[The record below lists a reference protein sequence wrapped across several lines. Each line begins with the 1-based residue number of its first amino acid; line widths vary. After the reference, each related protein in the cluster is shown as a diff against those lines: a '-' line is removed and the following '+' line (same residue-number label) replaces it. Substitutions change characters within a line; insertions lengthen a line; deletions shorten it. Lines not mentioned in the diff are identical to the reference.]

1 MTTADWVVVGLA
13 ACFGIYVYGRLIREF
28 APDLVRWRRN
38 ATCTASRPDY
48 TKIAVLEYELLGI
61 EPKPGTAAAFAV
73 GMQRVGRALNGERV
87 GVVDFPAGIRRSEID
102 TWCAN
107 YEHLAA
113 NTITVPKPDGSV
125 ELLYVDP
132 SGRRSKTEEEP

>member
-1 MTTADWVVVGLA
+1 MKWPWRKPPQRRADPL
-13 ACFGIYVYGRLIREF
+13 R
-28 APDLVRWRRN
+28 
-38 ATCTASRPDY
+38 
-48 TKIAVLEYELLGI
+48 IAVLEYELLGI
-61 EPKPGTAAAFAV
+61 EPKPGTAAALAV

-102 TWCAN
+102 MWCAN

-113 NTITVPKPDGSV
+113 NTITVPKADGSV

-132 SGRRSKTEEEP
+132 SGKHPR

>member
-1 MTTADWVVVGLA
+1 MKWPWTKPPQRHADPIA
-13 ACFGIYVYGRLIREF
+13 
-28 APDLVRWRRN
+28 
-38 ATCTASRPDY
+38 
-48 TKIAVLEYELLGI
+48 IAVLEYELLGI

-73 GMQRVGRALNGERV
+73 GMQRVGRALNGERAAT
-87 GVVDFPAGIRRSEID
+87 VDFPAGIRRSEID

-113 NTITVPKPDGSV
+113 NTITVPKPDGGV

-132 SGRRSKTEEEP
+132 RGQRRQAEESDSAST